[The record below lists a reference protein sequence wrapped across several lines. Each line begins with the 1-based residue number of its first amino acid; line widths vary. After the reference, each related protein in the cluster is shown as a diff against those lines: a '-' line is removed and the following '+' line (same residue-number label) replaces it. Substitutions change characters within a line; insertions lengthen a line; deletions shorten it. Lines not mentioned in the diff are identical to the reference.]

1 MYNIHDSTVYLYF
14 FIILANKVACLLV
27 EPYTIHIESIFDRA
41 CNANTEMS
49 MVDRSSGVPKGVIG
63 LGSEPPLATFFV
75 LPELPQLQKPLSAA
89 FAPDLITRHRDR
101 LQCSLTDVYKS
112 ASGFVPS
119 GNAEPHY
126 TGYTHG
132 NLYYSCPLPLH
143 VPLAPTVKSLAT
155 GLQSSHETRH

>member
-1 MYNIHDSTVYLYF
+1 MQRKYGNV
-14 FIILANKVACLLV
+14 NGRQKQWC
-27 EPYTIHIESIFDRA
+27 
-41 CNANTEMS
+41 TEGGYGS
-49 MVDRSSGVPKGVIG
+49 WVRTPIG
-63 LGSEPPLATFFV
+63 YIFFV

-101 LQCSLTDVYKS
+101 LQCSPCPLTDVYKS
-112 ASGFVPS
+112 ASGFVPL